1 VADGFRSR
9 PRACRSADDV
19 QSAKEGK
26 RNEALAAL
34 REALEHG
41 LDLETALGLA
51 KDADFNTLHGDPRF
65 EILVTKAKPRRVHRT
80 ERSIRAL
87 ATSPTWTVLRAAPP
101 SGRTRAAEGI
111 RTLPQGKQTPGVPTT
126 SRGNPTEPLP
136 STPFLSV
143 AVHSFTSVSAPVS
156 DDTRTTDYCNR
167 VPPMRSTG

>member
-1 VADGFRSR
+1 
-9 PRACRSADDV
+9 
-19 QSAKEGK
+19 
-26 RNEALAAL
+26 L

-111 RTLPQGKQTPGVPTT
+111 RTLDPELGKLLHG
-126 SRGNPTEPLP
+126 
-136 STPFLSV
+136 
-143 AVHSFTSVSAPVS
+143 
-156 DDTRTTDYCNR
+156 
-167 VPPMRSTG
+167 RSTGVRWRLRKSVFE